1 MVPQSSPVPPMMTAV
16 LPERSK
22 RSLRNEAVCM
32 GLVFAVGG
40 LVPSLDSLKCVSSGN
55 FSVLAGLGVG

>member
-1 MVPQSSPVPPMMTAV
+1 MMTAV